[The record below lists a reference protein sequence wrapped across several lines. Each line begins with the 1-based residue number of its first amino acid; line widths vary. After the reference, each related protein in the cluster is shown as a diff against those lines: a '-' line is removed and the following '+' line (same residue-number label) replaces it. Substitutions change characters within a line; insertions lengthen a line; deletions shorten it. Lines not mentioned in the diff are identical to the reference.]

1 MSIFKDQA
9 AFMQAG
15 GQITDKHDMMQ
26 SVLYESLVD
35 EEYGEFYMACESPE
49 PLENQIKE
57 AIDLI
62 VVTVGWL
69 ISQGIDTQKAWDIVH
84 ANNLAKVQDVTVK
97 DAAGKIQKSEESI
110 QRKAEMMLALKGLC

>member
-15 GQITDKHDMMQ
+15 GQITDKSNMMQ

-35 EEYGEFYMACESPE
+35 EEYGEFYMACENPE
-49 PLENQIKE
+49 PQENRIKE

-62 VVTVGWL
+62 VVTAGWL
-69 ISQGIDTQKAWDIVH
+69 ISQGIDAQKAWDIVH

-97 DAAGKIQKSEESI
+97 NAEGKIQKSEASI
-110 QRKAEMMLALKGLC
+110 KRKAEMMLALKGLC